1 MGLEFNYTEGQSPLD
16 EEEKE
21 GLKIKSIST
30 REELDEFEQQNIE
43 KAIEWTLKRSFS
55 IEEILT
61 EQFIKDL
68 HKRMF
73 DHVWIWA
80 GQFRKSNK
88 NIGVDK
94 FTIGIELRQL
104 FDDCKFWIDHK
115 TFSDDEI
122 SIRFK
127 HRLVKIHPFPNGN
140 GRHSRLIADI
150 VIEKVFRKPIFS
162 WGNKD
167 LNKQS
172 DTRKTYIN
180 AIREADN
187 GIYLPLLKFARS

>member
-1 MGLEFNYTEGQSPLD
+1 MGLEFSYIEGQSPLED
-16 EEEKE
+16 EEKE

-43 KAIEWTLKRSFS
+43 KAIEWTLKRNFKLED
-55 IEEILT
+55 IIT
-61 EQFIKDL
+61 EKFIREL
-68 HKRMF
+68 HKHMF
-73 DHVWIWA
+73 DQVWTWA

-94 FTIGIELRQL
+94 FHISSELRQL
-104 FDDCKFWIDHK
+104 FDDCKYWIENK

-140 GRHSRLIADI
+140 GRHSRLMADI
-150 VIEKVFRKPIFS
+150 LIEKIFGKQIFS
-162 WGNKD
+162 WGNKN
-167 LNKQS
+167 LCKQS
-172 DTRKTYIN
+172 DNRKNYIK
-180 AIREADN
+180 AIIEADN
-187 GIYLPLLKFARS
+187 GNYKPLLKFARL

>member
-1 MGLEFNYTEGQSPLD
+1 MGLEFEYIEGQSPLD

-30 REELDEFEQQNIE
+30 RGELDEFEQHNIE
-43 KAIEWTLKRSFS
+43 KAIEWTFKNSFQ
-55 IEEILT
+55 IETILT
-61 EQFIKDL
+61 EQFVKEL

-73 DHVWIWA
+73 GQVWIWA

-94 FTIGIELRQL
+94 IYIAIELRQL
-104 FDDCKFWIDHK
+104 FDDCKYWIEHK

-122 SIRFK
+122 AIRFK

-140 GRHSRLIADI
+140 GRLSRLAADI
-150 VIEKVFRKPIFS
+150 VIEKVFRKQLFS
-162 WGNKD
+162 WGNKN
-167 LNKQS
+167 LSKYT
-172 DTRKTYIN
+172 DTRKTYIK
-180 AIREADN
+180 AIIEADN
-187 GIYLPLLKFARS
+187 GNYDSLLVFARS